1 MLIDRK
7 PLLDITVN
15 NKEETY
21 EAIIEM
27 GKTNDYTTSNLLDYE
42 YFLEYYKLIAMDLSK
57 QTRLENPVKTKK

>member
-7 PLLDITVN
+7 PLLDITVK

-42 YFLEYYKLIAMDLSK
+42 YFFRVLQIDCNRFE
-57 QTRLENPVKTKK
+57 QTNSIRKS